1 MPRNVPRQRASQ
13 PHLEYLGVDQ
23 FIQTVIDARALKTA
37 FELRLVDR
45 LLERQP
51 RTIDEMAS
59 AAGADPQGFRF
70 LLGLLSA
77 NRVLVERNGEIAL
90 SERFMGLLRFRD
102 LLETKLDFA
111 GFLSGDFIELFT
123 TLITD
128 PKAFMERSRLFGL
141 FDYGR
146 AQEHT
151 QENYERTKVWM
162 RLTTTLTRYEAQACL
177 HHHDFGGYRRMLDVG
192 GNSGEFAL
200 QLCRATPALTA
211 TVFDLPLVC
220 DIGQERLLA
229 EPEHSRIGFVKGDAR
244 ADPLPGGYDHAARLA
259 GSRCRRLP
267 AQGPGCARTGRH
279 GADFRAG
286 ADSPGGTRAEF
297 LDAPYPAVL
306 PLLPRSGVLR
316 GAAAR
321 ARLHGG
327 HGGALRSRDAIF
339 RGQRPQNAGLS
350 ASPAL

>member
-244 ADPLPGGYDHAARLA
+244 ADPLPGGYDLVTFKSMLHDWPEADADAFLRKAR
-259 GSRCRRLP
+259 
-267 AQGPGCARTGRH
+267 
-279 GADFRAG
+279 GALE
-286 ADSPGGTRAEF
+286 PGGTVLIFERAPIHPEELALNF
-297 LDAPYPAVL
+297 SMLPTLLFFRSYRDPAFYE
-306 PLLPRSGVLR
+306 
-316 GAAAR
+316 
-321 ARLHGG
+321 ARLH
-327 HGGALRSRDAIF
+327 ALGFTAVTVERFDLETPFFVVSGRKT
-339 RGQRPQNAGLS
+339 
-350 ASPAL
+350 PA